1 MKKSILFFII
11 AIVSVMSCF
20 GQKTTFYGGWTTE
33 DYQGKRYRVASVE
46 IDRPNNKTY
55 VVVEV
60 EATQYVREIKPSICT
75 PRIVGKYWRSSDKGD
90 NGDYAGFIADNDVRG
105 DNSGDGNQYYDVVW
119 KRVGAGTIHWY
130 KLIFNVAIP
139 YGETEIRIENSSP
152 WCSDKGFDRLGF
164 NCTINN
170 PMVDLPNIGMDED
183 GIKEMIEQQQD
194 PITGI
199 YEDIDYYGL
208 KLACIK
214 HEGVYKLIFLSGGI
228 IEGWNSGEIKAT
240 LKATSIDGIYK
251 ASWYDDHKL
260 LIENV
265 TIGFDEQSM
274 VVSTPTEKTPY
285 NRVYPALQCN
295 ILKKRPFD
303 INNLGIHD
311 LDIVMK
317 YFKENMALLDPIE
330 GIYNLSISRTAWYR
344 SFGNIN
350 ESYSYKCVIIRYR
363 DGFVLKRIKQE
374 DNTGGGVYDAGIHQ
388 IGETNVYDI
397 KIDYGTG
404 DYKRTESSRMELSSL
419 LRIQF
424 KTSINFSMPESHN
437 YNDDF
442 DLIKEY
448 PTPAMYEESIVGVD
462 NGNNQKMWTGTGFAL
477 GNGYIV
483 TNNHVADK
491 AKNITVKG
499 VKGDM
504 NAGYIAEVVATD
516 KVNDIAILRI
526 NDSNFNGFGTIP
538 YSVQARMADVG
549 EDVFVLGYPL
559 TQALGNEIK
568 LTNGIVS
575 SRTGYQGDISTY
587 QISAPIQP
595 GNSGGPMFDRNG
607 NIIGIVV
614 AGVPGAE
621 NVGYAIK
628 TSYLR
633 LLIESVELNVEFP
646 NNNTISTLS
655 LAEKVKRVKDF
666 VLYIECGK

>member
-1 MKKSILFFII
+1 MKKFILLFLFV
-11 AIVSVMSCF
+11 IVTKTFCF
-20 GQKTTFYGGWTTE
+20 GQKTTFNGGWSKV
-33 DYQGKRYRVASVE
+33 DYQGIRYRVASVE

-55 VVVEV
+55 VIIEV
-60 EATQYVREIKPSICT
+60 EATQFIKELRTNIYFSSY
-75 PRIVGKYWRSSDKGD
+75 IVGDWWESKKGLEDSDFVGFVTDDGRFLRDCNKWRPAIWTK
-90 NGDYAGFIADNDVRG
+90 V
-105 DNSGDGNQYYDVVW
+105 QT
-119 KRVGAGTIHWY
+119 GTIHWY
-130 KLIFNVAIP
+130 KLIYNVAIP
-139 YGETEIRIENSSP
+139 YGETNICIIQ
-152 WCSDKGFDRLGF
+152 DKDYTYLKF
-164 NCTINN
+164 NCQISN
-170 PMVDLPNIGMDED
+170 PMPDLANINIGEES
-183 GIKEMIEQQQD
+183 IKEMIDQQQD

-214 HEGVYKLIFLSGGI
+214 HEGVYKLVFLSGGI

-274 VVSTPTEKTPY
+274 VVSTPTEKAPY
-285 NRVYPALQCN
+285 YRVYPALQGN

-330 GIYNLSISRTAWYR
+330 GVYNLSISRVAWVEGWV
-344 SFGNIN
+344 SN

-363 DGFVLKRIKQE
+363 DGFVLKRITE
-374 DNTGGGVYDAGIHQ
+374 GEVHVYDAVIHHV
-388 IGETNVYDI
+388 GETNVYDI
-397 KIDYGTG
+397 QIDYGTG
-404 DYKRTESSRMELSSL
+404 DYKRTVSSRTNLSSFIMV
-419 LRIQF
+419 RF
-424 KTSINFSMPESHN
+424 KTSIDYPSVKVK

-448 PTPAMYEESIVGVD
+448 PTPTMYEESIVGVD
-462 NGNNQKMWTGTGFAL
+462 DGNNQQMWTGTGFAI

-504 NAGYIAEVVATD
+504 NAGYIAELVATD

-633 LLIESVELNVEFP
+633 LLIESVGLNVEFP

-655 LAEKVKRVKDF
+655 LAEKVKRVKNF